1 MADEKLNIGPDEV
14 NAAEPE
20 VTEQAAGDSPPEAA
34 APEPEQAETAEPGMD
49 DPSAGEPP
57 GEEHE
62 PDAPGDTPPQEADAP
77 EVEQPEV
84 AGAVV
89 EDAPTQ
95 ESLFGDAAPAADG
108 PAVEPP
114 AAEEPEPPAPGDDGE
129 VVVSFDKIS
138 ELISKRNQEAR
149 AAIEQE
155 EAATPQPDG
164 MDKGPE
170 EPAQEEPAPKRR
182 GRPPKEKKPE
192 HEEKAEKP
200 RRGRNPK
207 KAAQDKDTP
216 EGKPRDKMSQGK
228 RGKAAPEQDT
238 PGGGAAAGA
247 PAVEGDTPA
256 ADVEAAFGLK
266 DATRAAKEEVVYL
279 DLSELHAFKDHPFK
293 VREDAEMQSLVES
306 VKTGGVNQPALV
318 RPREGGGYEIIAGH
332 RRQKASELAGFRNM
346 PCIVREM
353 TDDEAILAMT
363 DDNLRHRDHILPT
376 EKAKALQQ
384 QVDAISHRGVKL
396 QNVAEGD
403 IGKRSTEIVGAR
415 NGLNYKKVM
424 RLIRLNYLVQELKD
438 RLDGTAINADGK
450 PAKKIA
456 FTPAV
461 ELSYIRPKNQRLI
474 AVSIEGEQAS
484 PSLSQAKKL
493 RELDEKGLLNGDV
506 IDGILSE
513 EKKEVDNVI
522 ISTEE
527 LNKYFGQEVTPQQ
540 MKAQIVALLD
550 EWKEKQPPEKKAEL
564 EK

>member
-1 MADEKLNIGPDEV
+1 MPDNNYIPDSGKV
-14 NAAEPE
+14 N
-20 VTEQAAGDSPPEAA
+20 
-34 APEPEQAETAEPGMD
+34 
-49 DPSAGEPP
+49 EPP
-57 GEEHE
+57 KAGNTEHIKADPPGQEKPAPVKTE
-62 PDAPGDTPPQEADAP
+62 PPA
-77 EVEQPEV
+77 
-84 AGAVV
+84 V
-89 EDAPTQ
+89 EDAAKTVP
-95 ESLFGDAAPAADG
+95 
-108 PAVEPP
+108 PP
-114 AAEEPEPPAPGDDGE
+114 AAEKSPEDKEISGSTAEQPAPGRED
-129 VVVSFDKIS
+129 VPKDK
-138 ELISKRNQEAR
+138 EAP
-149 AAIEQE
+149 AAGKD
-155 EAATPQPDG
+155 T
-164 MDKGPE
+164 
-170 EPAQEEPAPKRR
+170 
-182 GRPPKEKKPE
+182 PPKEKKPPDKSLPE
-192 HEEKAEKP
+192 DKQTTIPGMEAPAGKVVDFSAVRDGAAKGEQTDKSPDTPKP
-200 RRGRNPK
+200 RRGRKPK
-207 KAAQDKDTP
+207 EATQDKDDP
-216 EGKPRDKMSQGK
+216 SGKVRDKVSRGK
-228 RGKAAPEQDT
+228 RGKAAPERDT

-247 PAVEGDTPA
+247 PAVEVDTPT

-266 DATRAAKEEVVYL
+266 DATRATKEEVVYL

-293 VREDAEMQSLVES
+293 VREDTEMQSLVES

-415 NGLNYKKVM
+415 NGLNYKKVI

-438 RLDGTAINADGK
+438 MVDGTAMNADGK
-450 PAKKIA
+450 PAKKIG

-474 AVSIEGEQAS
+474 SVSIEGEQAS
-484 PSLSQAKKL
+484 PSVSQAKKL

-513 EKKEVDNVI
+513 EKKEVDQVI
-522 ISTEE
+522 ISTQE

>member
-1 MADEKLNIGPDEV
+1 MADETLNIGSDEV

-20 VTEQAAGDSPPEAA
+20 VTEPPAGDSSPEVAV
-34 APEPEQAETAEPGMD
+34 PEPELAEPAGPGMEE
-49 DPSAGEPP
+49 PSAEEPP

-62 PDAPGDTPPQEADAP
+62 PDAPGDTPPREVDTPEA
-77 EVEQPEV
+77 EQPEV

-95 ESLFGDAAPAADG
+95 E
-108 PAVEPP
+108 PP
-114 AAEEPEPPAPGDDGE
+114 AAEEPEAPIPGDDGE
-129 VVVSFDKIS
+129 VVVPFEKIS
-138 ELISKRNQEAR
+138 ELISERNQKAR
-149 AAIEQE
+149 AAVEQE
-155 EAATPQPDG
+155 EAATPQPEG
-164 MDKGPE
+164 MDKGTE
-170 EPAQEEPAPKRR
+170 EPTQEEPAPKRR

-192 HEEKAEKP
+192 HEGKADKP
-200 RRGRNPK
+200 RRGRKPK
-207 KAAQDKDTP
+207 EAAQEKDTP
-216 EGKPRDKMSQGK
+216 AGKPRDKVSQGK
-228 RGKAAPEQDT
+228 RDKTAPEQDA
-238 PGGGAAAGA
+238 PGGGSAADA

-266 DATRAAKEEVVYL
+266 DATRATKEEVVYL

-353 TDDEAILAMT
+353 TNDEAILAMT

-415 NGLNYKKVM
+415 NGLNYKKVI

-438 RLDGTAINADGK
+438 MVDGTAMNADGK
-450 PAKKIA
+450 PAKKIG

-513 EKKEVDNVI
+513 EKKEVDQVI

-527 LNKYFGQEVTPQQ
+527 LNKYFGKEVTPRQ
-540 MKAQIVALLD
+540 MKDQIMALLD

>member
-1 MADEKLNIGPDEV
+1 MPD
-14 NAAEPE
+14 NNHIPNSGKAN
-20 VTEQAAGDSPPEAA
+20 
-34 APEPEQAETAEPGMD
+34 
-49 DPSAGEPP
+49 EPP
-57 GEEHE
+57 KAGNTEHIKADPPGQEKPAPVKTE
-62 PDAPGDTPPQEADAP
+62 PPAVEDAAKTAPPPVVEKPSVGKELSGSA
-77 EVEQPEV
+77 VEQP
-84 AGAVV
+84 
-89 EDAPTQ
+89 APAEKDTPK
-95 ESLFGDAAPAADG
+95 EKAAPAAGKDA
-108 PAVEPP
+108 PLKDKEPP
-114 AAEEPEPPAPGDDGE
+114 DKSLPEDKQTTIPGMEAPAGKVVDFSAARDG
-129 VVVSFDKIS
+129 
-138 ELISKRNQEAR
+138 
-149 AAIEQE
+149 AAKGEQT
-155 EAATPQPDG
+155 AKSPDTP
-164 MDKGPE
+164 
-170 EPAQEEPAPKRR
+170 
-182 GRPPKEKKPE
+182 
-192 HEEKAEKP
+192 KP
-200 RRGRNPK
+200 RRGRKPK
-207 KAAQDKDTP
+207 EATQDKDDP
-216 EGKPRDKMSQGK
+216 SGKVRDKVSRGK
-228 RGKAAPEQDT
+228 RGKAAPERDT
-238 PGGGAAAGA
+238 PGGGATAGV
-247 PAVEGDTPA
+247 PAVEGDTPT

-266 DATRAAKEEVVYL
+266 DATRATKEEVVYL

-293 VREDAEMQSLVES
+293 VREDTEMQSLVES

-384 QVDAISHRGVKL
+384 QVDAISHQGIKL

-403 IGKRSTEIVGAR
+403 IGKRSTEIVGTR
-415 NGLNYKKVM
+415 NGLNYKKVI

-438 RLDGTAINADGK
+438 MVDGTAMNADGK
-450 PAKKIA
+450 PAKKIG

-513 EKKEVDNVI
+513 EKKEVDQVI
-522 ISTEE
+522 ISTQE

>member
-1 MADEKLNIGPDEV
+1 MADETLNIGPDEV
-14 NAAEPE
+14 NVTEPE
-20 VTEQAAGDSPPEAA
+20 VTEQPAGDSPPEAA

-49 DPSAGEPP
+49 DPSAEELP
-57 GEEHE
+57 GVEHE

-77 EVEQPEV
+77 DVEQPGV
-84 AGAVV
+84 TGAVV
-89 EDAPTQ
+89 E
-95 ESLFGDAAPAADG
+95 EAPAQ
-108 PAVEPP
+108 EPP
-114 AAEEPEPPAPGDDGE
+114 ALGDDGE
-129 VVVSFDKIS
+129 VVVSFEKIS
-138 ELISKRNQEAR
+138 ELISARNKTAREAV
-149 AAIEQE
+149 EHE
-155 EAATPQPDG
+155 VAATSQPEG
-164 MDKGPE
+164 MDKGADHPV
-170 EPAQEEPAPKRR
+170 QEAPAPKRH
-182 GRPPKEKKPE
+182 GRTPKKQNQAQG
-192 HEEKAEKP
+192 EKADKS
-200 RRGRNPK
+200 RRGRKPK
-207 KAAQDKDTP
+207 DAAQDKDTP
-216 EGKPRDKMSQGK
+216 GGKPRDKVSRGK
-228 RGKAAPEQDT
+228 RGKAAPERDT

-247 PAVEGDTPA
+247 PAVEENAPP

-266 DATRAAKEEVVYL
+266 DATRADKEEVVYL

-306 VKTGGVNQPALV
+306 VKTGGVNQPAIV

-438 RLDGTAINADGK
+438 MVDGTAMNADGK
-450 PAKKIA
+450 PAKKIG

-474 AVSIEGEQAS
+474 SVSIEGEQAS
-484 PSLSQAKKL
+484 PSVSQAKKL

-513 EKKEVDNVI
+513 EKKEVDQVI
-522 ISTEE
+522 ISTQE
-527 LNKYFGQEVTPQQ
+527 LNKYFGQEVTPKQ
-540 MKAQIVALLD
+540 MKAQIMALLD

>member
-1 MADEKLNIGPDEV
+1 
-14 NAAEPE
+14 
-20 VTEQAAGDSPPEAA
+20 
-34 APEPEQAETAEPGMD
+34 
-49 DPSAGEPP
+49 
-57 GEEHE
+57 
-62 PDAPGDTPPQEADAP
+62 
-77 EVEQPEV
+77 
-84 AGAVV
+84 
-89 EDAPTQ
+89 
-95 ESLFGDAAPAADG
+95 
-108 PAVEPP
+108 
-114 AAEEPEPPAPGDDGE
+114 
-129 VVVSFDKIS
+129 
-138 ELISKRNQEAR
+138 
-149 AAIEQE
+149 
-155 EAATPQPDG
+155 

-170 EPAQEEPAPKRR
+170 EPAQKEPAPKRQN
-182 GRPPKEKKPE
+182 RPPKEKKPE
-192 HEEKAEKP
+192 HEEKVDKP
-200 RRGRNPK
+200 RRGGRKPK
-207 KAAQDKDTP
+207 EAAQEQEAPK
-216 EGKPRDKMSQGK
+216 GKPRDKVSRGN
-228 RGKAAPEQDT
+228 RGKAAQEQAA
-238 PGGGAAAGA
+238 PGGGAAGDA
-247 PAVEGDTPA
+247 PAAGKDTPGDA
-256 ADVEAAFGLK
+256 STPLTADEVFGQK
-266 DATRAAKEEVVYL
+266 DATRAVKEEVVYL

-363 DDNLRHRDHILPT
+363 DDNLRHRDHILLT

-384 QVDAISHRGVKL
+384 QVDAISHRGVRL

-513 EKKEVDNVI
+513 EKKEVDQVI

-527 LNKYFGQEVTPQQ
+527 LNKYFGKEVTPRQ
-540 MKAQIVALLD
+540 MKDQIIALLD

>member
-1 MADEKLNIGPDEV
+1 MPDNNHIPDSGKV
-14 NAAEPE
+14 N
-20 VTEQAAGDSPPEAA
+20 
-34 APEPEQAETAEPGMD
+34 
-49 DPSAGEPP
+49 EPP
-57 GEEHE
+57 KAGNTE
-62 PDAPGDTPPQEADAP
+62 PIKGDPPVE
-77 EVEQPEV
+77 EQPAPVTTEPP
-84 AGAVV
+84 AE
-89 EDAPTQ
+89 EDAAKT
-95 ESLFGDAAPAADG
+95 AP
-108 PAVEPP
+108 PP
-114 AAEEPEPPAPGDDGE
+114 AAEKPPENKEISGSTAEQPAPVRED
-129 VVVSFDKIS
+129 VPKDK
-138 ELISKRNQEAR
+138 EAP
-149 AAIEQE
+149 AAGKD
-155 EAATPQPDG
+155 T
-164 MDKGPE
+164 
-170 EPAQEEPAPKRR
+170 
-182 GRPPKEKKPE
+182 PPKGKKPLDKSLPE
-192 HEEKAEKP
+192 DKQTTIPGMEAPAGKVVDFAAARDGAAKGEQTDKSPDTPKP
-200 RRGRNPK
+200 RRGRKPK
-207 KAAQDKDTP
+207 EATQDKDDP
-216 EGKPRDKMSQGK
+216 SGKVRDKVSRGK
-228 RGKAAPEQDT
+228 RGKAAPERDA
-238 PGGGAAAGA
+238 PGGGSAADA

-266 DATRAAKEEVVYL
+266 DATRATKEEVVYL

-484 PSLSQAKKL
+484 PSVSQAKKL

-513 EKKEVDNVI
+513 EKKEVDQVI
-522 ISTEE
+522 ISTQE